1 VASSAQ
7 VYHLAGRTYE
17 AGVGM
22 SVERASILVADRHLA
37 VRLADA
43 PPSREA
49 LVAAI
54 HRVDPSVVVRRI
66 RSADDIVAGE
76 ASRSRLVFFL
86 MTGFALFALAH
97 ALLLTTG
104 GVIAGMLGSMGL
116 VRFLRAELYGVEPS
130 DPVAIIAACALL
142 VTTASLAA
150 WWPAARAMR
159 IDPAALL
166 RSE

>member
-1 VASSAQ
+1 MLATSCGAIASVPGGIA
-7 VYHLAGRTYE
+7 R
-17 AGVGM
+17 
-22 SVERASILVADRHLA
+22 
-37 VRLADA
+37 
-43 PPSREA
+43 
-49 LVAAI
+49 
-54 HRVDPSVVVRRI
+54 
-66 RSADDIVAGE
+66 
-76 ASRSRLVFFL
+76 RLV
-86 MTGFALFALAH
+86 AH

-104 GVIAGMLGSMGL
+104 GIIAGMLGSMGL